1 MKKIF
6 IAIFVTLAAVALT
19 SCSQDLLNIQQK
31 GAVGQEEF
39 YQNDDDALA
48 AITAVYAQMNSYY
61 YNYKF
66 FSNLPSDNIYCGG
79 GSRGDNDQW
88 AQLNEFRTHPQTGS
102 LGSYYRG
109 AYNIIFKCNLLI
121 NNMEPN
127 TAVTKRAIAEAR
139 FFRAWAHMVLT
150 EFWGTPPLITEVLV
164 GDEKPANT
172 PKAEL
177 WKFIIDEFGACAS
190 DLPSKSN
197 KNDKNAVCRITKEC
211 ALAHQGKAQV
221 LSGDYA
227 GAKSTLKKVI
237 DSGLYDLVPSSEYDN
252 IQSKEGDLSPEV
264 VMAIHVTENGT
275 NTYTNDMLYL
285 MWGWRTDHL
294 TCVPNGFYNNSWG
307 FMNPT
312 KDFFDAFVAHDG
324 PNSTR
329 IRASVASWEQVLQ
342 MDFTGKPK
350 FKTINPV
357 HGNEGYFDMKFRYR
371 DQNAVKA
378 RNGYSYIN
386 DRMYM
391 RYAEV
396 LLLYAEACA
405 QSGDGDGSGLKA
417 LNAIQERAGAPITPL
432 TLQNVKDEKRFELYL
447 EGCRFVDLVRWGDAP
462 KALAGH
468 YEKIPEF
475 TLDENGN
482 ASVTWNPYNT
492 GKTHGYQ
499 AGKNEVYPFPYSELQ
514 VNENLVQNP
523 GY

>member
-6 IAIFVTLAAVALT
+6 IAITVLLAAVTFT
-19 SCSQDLLNIQQK
+19 SCNQDLLNIQQK
-31 GAVGQEEF
+31 GAVGQEDF
-39 YQNDDDALA
+39 YKTDDDAIA
-48 AITAVYAQMNSYY
+48 AIAAVYAQMNSFF

-109 AYNIIFKCNLLI
+109 AYNVIFKCNLLI

-127 TAVTKRAIAEAR
+127 TETTKRAIAEAR

-150 EFWGTPPLITEVLV
+150 EFWGTPPLVTEVLT
-164 GDEKPANT
+164 GAEKPGNT
-172 PKAEL
+172 PKDEL
-177 WKFIIDEFGACAS
+177 WKFCKDEFQAAAAA
-190 DLPSKSN
+190 LPSKKN
-197 KNDKNAVCRITKEC
+197 KTDKESVCRVTKEC
-211 ALAHQGKAQV
+211 ALAHLGKVQV
-221 LSGDYA
+221 LSGDMA
-227 GAKSTLKKVI
+227 GAKSTLKQVI
-237 DSGLYDLVPSSEYDN
+237 DSGLYDLVPGEKYDELF
-252 IQSKEGDLSPEV
+252 SKEGDLCEEV
-264 VMAIHVTENGT
+264 VFSLHTTENGT
-275 NTYTNDMLYL
+275 NTYSGDMLYL

-294 TCVPNGFYNNSWG
+294 TSVPVGFYNNSWG

-312 KDFFDAFVAHDG
+312 KAFFEAFQAHDG
-324 PNSTR
+324 ADSYR
-329 IRASVASWEQVLQ
+329 IRASVASAEQVLQ

-350 FKTINPV
+350 FKTINPL

-378 RNGYSYIN
+378 RNGYAYVN
-386 DRMYM
+386 DRLLM
-391 RYAEV
+391 RYSEV

-405 QSGDGDGSGLKA
+405 VAGDDGSGLAA
-417 LNAIQERAGAPITPL
+417 LNKVQARAGAPITAL

-447 EGCRFVDLVRWGDAP
+447 EGCRFVDLVRWGDAAT
-462 KALAGH
+462 ALAGH
-468 YEKIPEF
+468 YENVPEF
-475 TLDENGN
+475 ALDEDG
-482 ASVTWNPYNT
+482 VGTVYWRPYNT
-492 GKTHGYQ
+492 GKTFGYQ
-499 AGKNEVYPFPYSELQ
+499 SGKNEVYPFPYSEMQ

>member
-6 IAIFVTLAAVALT
+6 IAITVLLAAVAFT
-19 SCSQDLLNIQQK
+19 SCNQDLLNIQQK

-39 YQNDDDALA
+39 YQNDDDAVA
-48 AITAVYAQMNSYY
+48 AIASVYAQMNSYY

-66 FSNLPSDNIYCGG
+66 FTNLPSDNIYCGG

-109 AYNIIFKCNLLI
+109 AYNIIFRCNLLI

-139 FFRAWAHMVLT
+139 FFRAWGHMVLT
-150 EFWGTPPLITEVLV
+150 EYWGTPPLVTEVLN
-164 GDEKPANT
+164 GSEKPANT
-172 PKAEL
+172 PKDEL
-177 WKFIIDEFGACAS
+177 WKFIKDEFAACAN
-190 DLPSKSN
+190 DLPSKAN
-197 KNDKNAVCRITKEC
+197 KNDKDAVCRITKEC
-211 ALAHQGKAQV
+211 ALSYLGKAQV
-221 LSGDYA
+221 ISGDYA
-227 GAKSTLKKVI
+227 AAKSTLKKVI
-237 DSGLYDLVPSSEYDN
+237 DSGLYDLVPGDKYDSLF
-252 IQSKEGDLSPEV
+252 SKEGDLCEEV
-264 VMAIHVTENGT
+264 MMTMHLTENSS
-275 NTYTNDMLYL
+275 NTYGSNDMLYL

-294 TCVPNGFYNNSWG
+294 TTVPNGFYNNSWG

-312 KDFFDAFVAHDG
+312 QAFYDAFVAHDG
-324 PNSTR
+324 PDSYR
-329 IRASVASWEQVLQ
+329 IRASVATTEQVHN
-342 MDFTGKPK
+342 MDFGGRT
-350 FKTINPV
+350 FKTVNNL
-357 HGNEGYFDMKFRYR
+357 HGHEGIFDMKFRYR

-378 RNGYSYIN
+378 ANGYNWIN

-405 QSGDGDGSGLKA
+405 VAGDDGSGLAA
-417 LNAIQERAGAPITPL
+417 LNKIQDRAGAPLTSL

-447 EGCRFVDLVRWGDAP
+447 ESCRFVDLVRWGDAP
-462 KALAGH
+462 TALAGH
-468 YEKIPEF
+468 YEKVPEF
-475 TLDENGN
+475 SLDENGVG
-482 ASVTWNPYNT
+482 SVTWNPYNT
-492 GKTHGYQ
+492 GKTFGYQ

>member
-6 IAIFVTLAAVALT
+6 IAITVLLAAVAFT
-19 SCSQDLLNIQQK
+19 SCNQDLLNIQQK

-48 AITAVYAQMNSYY
+48 AITAVYAQMNSFY

-66 FSNLPSDNIYCGG
+66 FTNLPSDNIYCGG

-121 NNMEPN
+121 NNMEPS
-127 TAVTKRAIAEAR
+127 TAVTKQAIAEAR

-150 EFWGTPPLITEVLV
+150 EFWGTPPLVTEVLN
-164 GDEKPANT
+164 GSEKPGNT
-172 PKAEL
+172 PKDEL
-177 WKFIIDEFGACAS
+177 WKFIKDEFAACAN
-190 DLPSKSN
+190 DLPSKTN
-197 KNDKNAVCRITKEC
+197 KNDKETVCRITKEC
-211 ALAHQGKAQV
+211 ALAHLGKAQV
-221 LSGDYA
+221 LSGDMA

-237 DSGLYDLVPSSEYDN
+237 DSGLYDLVPGSEYDN
-252 IQSKEGDLSPEV
+252 IFSKEGDLSEEV
-264 VMAIHVTENGT
+264 VMTMHVTENGT

-294 TCVPNGFYNNSWG
+294 TTVPNGFYNNSWG
-307 FMNPT
+307 FMNPN
-312 KDFFDAFVAHDG
+312 KAFFDAFQAHDG
-324 PNSTR
+324 PDSYR
-329 IRASVASWEQVLQ
+329 IRASVASYQQVLE
-342 MDFTGKPK
+342 MDFTGKPT
-350 FKTINPV
+350 FKTVNPV

-386 DRMYM
+386 DRLYM

-405 QSGDGDGSGLKA
+405 VAGDDGSGLAA
-417 LNAIQERAGAPITPL
+417 LNKIQARAGAPLTSL

-447 EGCRFVDLVRWGDAP
+447 ESCRFVDLVRWGDAP
-462 KALAGH
+462 TALAGH
-468 YEKIPEF
+468 YEKVPEF
-475 TLDENGN
+475 TLDENGVG
-482 ASVTWNPYNT
+482 SVTWNPYNT

-499 AGKNEVYPFPYSELQ
+499 AGKNEVYPFPYSEMQ

>member
-6 IAIFVTLAAVALT
+6 IAITVMLAAVAFT
-19 SCSQDLLNIQQK
+19 SCNQDLLNIQQK
-31 GAVGQEEF
+31 GAVSQEEF
-39 YQNDDDALA
+39 YQTDDDALA
-48 AITAVYAQMNSYY
+48 AITAVYAQMRQYY

-66 FSNLPSDNIYCGG
+66 FTNLPSDNIYCGG

-88 AQLNEFRTHPQTGS
+88 AQLNEFRTHAQTGS
-102 LGSYYRG
+102 LSTYYRT

-150 EFWGTPPLITEVLV
+150 EYWGTPPLITEVLN
-164 GDEKPANT
+164 GSEKPANT

-177 WKFIIDEFGACAS
+177 WKFIIDEFAACAN
-190 DLPSKSN
+190 DLPSKAN

-211 ALAHQGKAQV
+211 ALAYQGKAQV

-227 GAKSTLKKVI
+227 GAKTTLKKVI
-237 DSGLYDLVPSSEYDN
+237 DSGKYDLVPSDQYKY
-252 IQSKEGDLSPEV
+252 IWCKEGDLSEEV
-264 VMAIHVTENGT
+264 VMTMHVTENGT
-275 NTYTNDMLYL
+275 NTYDFDMLYL
-285 MWGWRTDHL
+285 MWGWRADHVNKL
-294 TCVPNGFYNNSWG
+294 PTQFYNNSWG

-324 PNSTR
+324 PDSYR
-329 IRASVASWEQVLQ
+329 IRASVASYDQVMQ
-342 MDFTGKPK
+342 MDFGKDGAGNPIQ
-350 FKTINPV
+350 FKIVTPL
-357 HGNEGYFDMKFRYR
+357 HGHEGYFDLKYAYY
-371 DQNAVKA
+371 DQNAVKS
-378 RNGYSYIN
+378 RGGYSYIN

-405 QSGDGDGSGLKA
+405 QAGDDGSGLAA
-417 LNAIQERAGAPITPL
+417 LNKVQARAGAPLTPL

-447 EGCRFVDLVRWGDAP
+447 ESCRFVDLVRWGDAP

-468 YEKIPEF
+468 YESIPEF
-475 TLDENGN
+475 QDGK
-482 ASVTWNPYNT
+482 VTWNPYNT
-492 GKTHGYQ
+492 GKVHGFQ
-499 AGKNEVYPFPYSELQ
+499 AGKNELYPFPYSELQ

>member
-6 IAIFVTLAAVALT
+6 IAIFVTLAAVTFT
-19 SCSQDLLNIQQK
+19 SCNQDLLNIQQK
-31 GAVGQEEF
+31 GAVSQDDF
-39 YQNDDDALA
+39 YQTDDDALA

-88 AQLNEFRTHPQTGS
+88 AQLNEYRTHPQTGS

-109 AYNIIFKCNLLI
+109 AYNIILKCNLLI

-127 TAVTKRAIAEAR
+127 SEVTKRAIAEAR
-139 FFRAWAHMVLT
+139 FFRAWAHMTLT
-150 EFWGTPPLITEVLV
+150 EFWGTPPLITEVLN
-164 GDEKPANT
+164 GSEKPENT

-177 WKFIIDEFGACAS
+177 WKFIIDEFGACANE
-190 DLPSKSN
+190 LPSKSS
-197 KNDKNAVCRITKEC
+197 KDDKNAVCRITKEC
-211 ALAHQGKAQV
+211 ALAHKGKAQV

-227 GAKSTLKKVI
+227 GAKTTLKQVI
-237 DSGLYDLVPSSEYDN
+237 DSGKYDLMPGDQYSY
-252 IQSKEGDLSPEV
+252 IFRKAGDLSPEV
-264 VMAIHVTENGT
+264 VFAIHTTENST
-275 NTYTNDMLYL
+275 NTYTSDMLYL
-285 MWGWRTDHL
+285 MWGWRADHVNKL
-294 TCVPNGFYNNSWG
+294 PKAMYNNSWG

-312 KDFFDAFVAHDG
+312 KAFFDAFVAHDG
-324 PNSTR
+324 PNSNR
-329 IRASVASWEQVLQ
+329 IKASVASYEQVMA
-342 MDFTGKPK
+342 MDFGVDK
-350 FKTINPV
+350 NGDPV
-357 HGNEGYFDMKFRYR
+357 VFNILTPLHGHEGYFDLKFAYW
-371 DQNAVKA
+371 DEDAVKA
-378 RNGYSYIN
+378 RGGYSYIN

-405 QSGDGDGSGLKA
+405 QAGDNDGSGLAA
-417 LNAIQERAGAPITPL
+417 LNKIQERAGAPITAL

-462 KALAGH
+462 QALAGH

-475 TLDENGN
+475 QNGT
-482 ASVTWNPYNT
+482 VTWNPYNT

-499 AGKNEVYPFPYSELQ
+499 AGKNEVYPFPYSEIQ
-514 VNENLVQNP
+514 VNENLQQNP